1 METLQ
6 DHNSLVYAQ
15 GIDIQGLLWLDTFR
29 PKKALEC
36 FNVCWKIRAN
46 LLEASD
52 PFIAVALNH
61 ISLAYTELRDFDKAA
76 AYQQKAI
83 DIRLEIKS
91 TMIGNSYSNMS
102 SILLG
107 MDKPEEAEAM
117 LMNCPSL
124 KDMSDESFL
133 RTDNP
138 RFSRYARPVAEPQ
151 TLSLS
156 NQLLVIW
163 FSWAE
168 FESAS
173 SDLRMLSA

>member
-1 METLQ
+1 MQ

-36 FNVCWKIRAN
+36 FTVCWKIRDS
-46 LLEASD
+46 LLEIND

-61 ISLAYTELRDFDKAA
+61 ISLAYTELRDFEQAA

-83 DIRLEIKS
+83 NIRLEIKS
-91 TMIGNSYSNMS
+91 TLIGNSYSNMS

-107 MDKPEEAEAM
+107 MDKPDEAEAM
-117 LMNCPSL
+117 LMKCPSL
-124 KDMSDESFL
+124 KDMTDESFL

-138 RFSRYARPVAEPQ
+138 RFSRYACPVIWPQ
-151 TLSLS
+151 TISFS
-156 NQLLVIW
+156 NQLLVTW
-163 FSWAE
+163 FS
-168 FESAS
+168 
-173 SDLRMLSA
+173 